1 MYNLKEQ
8 IDMAKED
15 NKIEPKDINIEK
27 LEEMLKVE

>member
-1 MYNLKEQ
+1 
-8 IDMAKED
+8 MAKED